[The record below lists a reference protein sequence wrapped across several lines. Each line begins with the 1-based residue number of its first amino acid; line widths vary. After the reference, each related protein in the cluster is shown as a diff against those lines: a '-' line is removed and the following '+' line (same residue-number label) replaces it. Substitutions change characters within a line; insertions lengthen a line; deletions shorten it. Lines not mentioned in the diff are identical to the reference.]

1 MKSFFDM
8 AIETLIR
15 ARNSA
20 GSTAKLAEMTGVNS
34 VTLGRWISGERKP
47 TLNELSKV
55 FDLLGISLSQ
65 PAVDVTQYAMI
76 PKVNAKAGAGSSLIT
91 TDAVLGFYA
100 FSHAFLHSIGVQ
112 AKDALLMD
120 VIGDSMEPLIS
131 DGDAILVDTSAR
143 KPQDGKIFLVGLGE
157 ELLVKRLQKSP
168 RGWLLVSQNQHYAP
182 MPIEGDD
189 DLEAFRL
196 YGRVRWFGKVV

>member
-1 MKSFFDM
+1 MKSFFDT
-8 AIETLIR
+8 AIERLVT

-20 GSTAKLAEMTGVNS
+20 GSTAKLAEMAGVNP

-47 TLNELSKV
+47 TLSELSKV

-65 PAVDVTQYAMI
+65 PSVDVTQYAI
-76 PKVNAKAGAGSSLIT
+76 LPKVNVKASSESSLLT
-91 TDAVLGFYA
+91 TDTVLGCYA
-100 FSHAFLHSIGVQ
+100 FSHAFLRDIGIQ

-120 VIGDSMEPLIS
+120 VPGDSMEPLVS
-131 DGDAILVDTSAR
+131 DGDTLLVDISVR
-143 KPQDGKIFLVGLGE
+143 KPQDGKLFLLGLGE
-157 ELLVKRLQKSP
+157 ELLVRRLQKSP
-168 RGWLLVSQNQHYAP
+168 RGWLLVSQNPQYTS

-189 DLEAFRL
+189 LDAFRL

>member
-1 MKSFFDM
+1 M
-8 AIETLIR
+8 
-15 ARNSA
+15 
-20 GSTAKLAEMTGVNS
+20 
-34 VTLGRWISGERKP
+34 GRWISGERKP

-131 DGDAILVDTSAR
+131 DGDTSAR